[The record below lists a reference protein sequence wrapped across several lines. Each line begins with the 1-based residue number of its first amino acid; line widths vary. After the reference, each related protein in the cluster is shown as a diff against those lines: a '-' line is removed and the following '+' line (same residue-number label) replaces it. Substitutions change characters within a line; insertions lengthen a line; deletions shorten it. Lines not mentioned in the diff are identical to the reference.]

1 MLKVIENFI
10 NEQEEKDILSTIRPT
25 TVKRG
30 NERNTVVRYGS
41 PLPYKASLKSEVIP
55 SHYLP
60 ICERIHLLGYDL
72 PDSVSINEYL
82 RTQAIDWHIDSLSS
96 GPVIIVLS
104 LLSSAKMGLRNTK
117 TNENQTII
125 LPQRSLLILSEEH
138 RYEWEHCVHPVEDHR
153 FSIVFRK
160 GTHVNI

>member
-10 NEQEEKDILSTIRPT
+10 TEQEEESILLTLRPT
-25 TVKRG
+25 RVKRS

-41 PLPYKASLKSEVIP
+41 ALPYKASLKSDVIP
-55 SHYLP
+55 EHYLFLCKK
-60 ICERIHLLGYDL
+60 IEQLGYEL
-72 PDSVSINEYL
+72 PDSLSINEYL
-82 RTQAIDWHIDSLSS
+82 KTQSIDWHIDSLTS

-104 LLSSAKMGLRNTK
+104 LMSTANMGLRNIK

-138 RYEWEHCVHPVEDHR
+138 RYEWEHCVYPVEDHR
-153 FSIVFRK
+153 FSIVLRK
-160 GTHVNI
+160 GTYVNL